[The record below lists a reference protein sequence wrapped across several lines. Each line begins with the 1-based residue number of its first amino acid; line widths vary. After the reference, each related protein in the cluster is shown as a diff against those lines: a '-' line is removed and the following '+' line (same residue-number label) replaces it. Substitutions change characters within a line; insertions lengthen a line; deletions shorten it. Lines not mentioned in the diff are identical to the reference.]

1 VTPSRKTDR
10 QHGSVERD
18 RSESAAD
25 TAGPGGEPITLLSRP
40 RVPPLVTWEAL
51 FERATR
57 YDVSEAAVRTALATV
72 RDAEAESEDDRVD

>member
-1 VTPSRKTDR
+1 M
-10 QHGSVERD
+10 
-18 RSESAAD
+18 
-25 TAGPGGEPITLLSRP
+25 
-40 RVPPLVTWEAL
+40 TWEAL